1 MRWRRALAAGQGK
14 TVVFPKGQRTHR
26 RMVVKGLRSLR
37 DGCAA
42 LDNHPTVPEPWQA
55 LCNEEG
61 HDLPHLPLRGERRQA
76 GFLRPSWFESSL
88 FESSFDITAEIAP
101 LTVAHIGAAP
111 RLR

>member
-1 MRWRRALAAGQGK
+1 MGVQGGAA
-14 TVVFPKGQRTHR
+14 VAQRPQ
-26 RMVVKGLRSLR
+26 
-37 DGCAA
+37 A

-55 LCNEEG
+55 LCNDEG

-101 LTVAHIGAAP
+101 LTVAYIGATPLIDVQAS
-111 RLR
+111 LA